1 MTVIVIQWLVQQ
13 IIDVTLGINKSY
25 IYWLSLGNTL
35 SSGSTAQQK
44 EKVATPAVACSKHFK
59 VNSS

>member
-25 IYWLSLGNTL
+25 IYWLSLGK
-35 SSGSTAQQK
+35 SSGSTAQK
-44 EKVATPAVACSKHFK
+44 NEKVATPAVACSKHFK

>member
-25 IYWLSLGNTL
+25 IYWLLLGNTL

-44 EKVATPAVACSKHFK
+44 EKVATPVVACSKHFK